1 MLGNG
6 IRVCCLIFEEEF
18 FLFFQTT
25 GCCPFNVW
33 FRRLWTD
40 KSSPTRPFFSREF
53 ASSSFSR
60 LLHWTNTSIL
70 GDGSPRASGLPYAG
84 VAATRVVRERHEMC
98 RGFPLTANTPYR
110 EPWNCFCKSA
120 IAENTPSLC
129 PGRTCHTG
137 AERESWVCCFQSCT
151 LSLDFEEKTN
161 IAAEHRRFTATP

>member
-120 IAENTPSLC
+120 IAENTPASARAEPVTRGQRGRVESVAFKAALC
-129 PGRTCHTG
+129 P
-137 AERESWVCCFQSCT
+137 WT
-151 LSLDFEEKTN
+151 LRGKK
-161 IAAEHRRFTATP
+161 P